1 MTEVVSIDK
10 AGRLVI
16 PKSIRDSLGIKG
28 GTKFIVAQGE
38 HGRLFLQK
46 LNIEEIAE
54 RLQEEMDSK
63 DVDAIVKRIR
73 KEVNEKVKKKYK
85 DLFT

>member
-28 GTKFIVAQGE
+28 GTKFIITEGE

-54 RLQEEMDSK
+54 RLHKEMDKK
-63 DVDAIVKRIR
+63 DVEAVVKRIR
-73 KEVNEKVKKKYK
+73 KEVNDKVKRRYK

>member
-28 GTKFIVAQGE
+28 GTKFIITEGE

-54 RLQEEMDSK
+54 RLHKEMDK
-63 DVDAIVKRIR
+63 MDVDAIVKRIR
-73 KEVNEKVKKKYK
+73 KEVNEKVKRRYK

>member
-1 MTEVVSIDK
+1 MTEVISIDK
-10 AGRLVI
+10 AGRLII

-28 GTKFIVAQGE
+28 GTKFIVTEGE
-38 HGRLFLQK
+38 HGRLLLQK

-54 RLQEEMDSK
+54 KLQKEMGKK
-63 DVDAIVKRIR
+63 DVDFIVKKIR
-73 KEVNEKVKKKYK
+73 KEVNGKIKRKYK